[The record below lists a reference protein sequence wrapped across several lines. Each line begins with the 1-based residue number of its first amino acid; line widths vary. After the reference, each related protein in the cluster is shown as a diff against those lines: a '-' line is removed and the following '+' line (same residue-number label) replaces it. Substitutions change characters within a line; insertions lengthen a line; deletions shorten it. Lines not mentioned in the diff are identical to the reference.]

1 MFTGTSRI
9 WGKVPP
15 TKRPNI
21 ILRPNEQ
28 QRSNKL
34 RTLIRCIAFSP
45 LFFLLVERAFYF
57 PFEDNNN
64 LAGYL
69 DVQHAAITTTI
80 KTKRI
85 DDAPTNA
92 SPFGTTESSTTHRAK
107 TRKSLEQITQPFRV
121 TDAVSMS
128 CPAKGRK
135 RITGYHHLGSNSTA
149 TRGINPQ
156 RQSETRN
163 NRKIP
168 KLFHQQ
174 GSSRCVPSAL
184 YDLNQQWK
192 GHLLTGDGDDH
203 GRGDGNSN
211 SNSNSNSNNN
221 NEDEEWSI
229 YFHTEDAMTRLF
241 RLIIA
246 AQQQGLNIAKQHRV
260 PLVVANEFPHLGQ
273 ILRNCVDNGSF
284 SKRLVWRFLCL
295 YIFGGVYADLEY
307 APPPLSESGATSA
320 ILRDSH
326 NDAILFLVPN
336 DDNHQSNSRVEINTN
351 LMAVSPEHPLMYYAV
366 QHLLFL
372 MTTDGYPWSGDDD
385 DDDAAIQHRI
395 VSTVLERAL
404 IDFVGDASDNGPV
417 EDGAQQPTPSRGTI
431 YAGTNRRTVSIVGTP
446 GTNVGTATEAEFFET
461 IRKDAETPTEV
472 STVSGNAN
480 QDQGSGGLDGPW
492 GVSPPLCMRKILIE
506 ISKPP

>member
-1 MFTGTSRI
+1 MGQSAANQEAEHY
-9 WGKVPP
+9 P
-15 TKRPNI
+15 
-21 ILRPNEQ
+21 
-28 QRSNKL
+28 
-34 RTLIRCIAFSP
+34 SP
-45 LFFLLVERAFYF
+45 ERAAAKQQTPHPNSLHRVF
-57 PFEDNNN
+57 PSVLFVGGAGFLFSVRRQQQPCRLSRCTARSDHDHNQNEEDRRCPDECIPIRDNGIIHDTPSKNPKIVGTDHPALPSYRCGIDVLSRQREKTDNRIPSPWFEFDCYK
-64 LAGYL
+64 GH
-69 DVQHAAITTTI
+69 QSTKAIG
-80 KTKRI
+80 
-85 DDAPTNA
+85 D
-92 SPFGTTESSTTHRAK
+92 G
-107 TRKSLEQITQPFRV
+107 
-121 TDAVSMS
+121 
-128 CPAKGRK
+128 
-135 RITGYHHLGSNSTA
+135 
-149 TRGINPQ
+149 
-156 RQSETRN
+156 N

-203 GRGDGNSN
+203 GRGRGDGN

-492 GVSPPLCMRKILIE
+492 
-506 ISKPP
+506 